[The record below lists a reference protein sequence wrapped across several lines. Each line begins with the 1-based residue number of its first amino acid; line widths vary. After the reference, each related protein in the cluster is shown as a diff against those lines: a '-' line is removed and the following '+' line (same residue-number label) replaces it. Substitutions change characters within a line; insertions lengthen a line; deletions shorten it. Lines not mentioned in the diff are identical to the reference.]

1 MSATGKRLG
10 FALLFM
16 AGVTIFNVYMVLMG
30 AAGDLY
36 DHLPGA
42 APRHETQVPFKGAN
56 IHGGRFFQT
65 ACHSIRANYYRAI

>member
-10 FALLFM
+10 FALLFT

-30 AAGDLY
+30 AAGGLY

-42 APRHETQVPFKGAN
+42 APQHETQAPSKGAQ
-56 IHGGRFFQT
+56 IHEGRFFQT
-65 ACHSIRANYYRAI
+65 AWHSIRANYCRAT